1 MFCKNCGTECGDDVT
16 KCPKCGKRVRIKI
29 QVKNLFLFTILILS
43 IAGNLALGIIIG
55 TQQGQIEAYG
65 EKQQKLASELSLQKQ
80 YSYQD
85 ITSGAFQDDILSWS
99 NTYQL
104 IEEAYPENSVGQ
116 SMSSHQAHS
125 MTFANKYVAI
135 VTPTGT
141 KWHRP
146 YCHHIAL
153 ATEISIYSQSGA
165 ELAGYEPCE
174 DCRPMTYEELEQW
187 RSKQH

>member
-1 MFCKNCGTECGDDVT
+1 MPGG
-16 KCPKCGKRVRIKI
+16 
-29 QVKNLFLFTILILS
+29 LFRGSLV
-43 IAGNLALGIIIG
+43 LGL
-55 TQQGQIEAYG
+55 TVEAQQGRIEFYR
-65 EKQQKLASELSLQKQ
+65 EKQQELASELSLQKQ

-104 IEEAYPENSVGQ
+104 IEEVYPENPIEQ
-116 SMSSHQAHS
+116 NMSAHQAHS

-146 YCHHIAL
+146 YCHHIAN
-153 ATEISIYSQSGA
+153 ATEIEIYSQSGA
-165 ELAGYEPCE
+165 ELAGYKPCE
-174 DCRPMTYEELEQW
+174 DCRPMTYEELEEW